1 MRARTGG
8 RRAVS
13 VARGINPLRISLDRI
28 WIYGASC
35 ALVVSLPFLALRWF
49 PKVAYLYDFACFWSA
64 GATAGTRTLTDP
76 DALNAWAHRHGM
88 IAQPFSYLPGF
99 AWAYWPLSRVG
110 PIAGLALEEALM
122 AALFV
127 AAALIA
133 ARVYGYNRWFCV
145 AATLG
150 WAPAINSIEV
160 GQNAGL
166 ALLLVLAA
174 TCALREKR
182 DAAAGFAW
190 AYAPLS
196 RVNPLAGLAIE
207 EALMAA
213 LFVAAALIAARIY
226 GYNRWFCIAATLA
239 WAPAINSIEVG
250 QNAGLALVLVL
261 ATTWALR
268 EKRDAAAGLA
278 AGLLLYKPTVALP
291 MLLLL
296 VVRRQ
301 WRALGVSTA
310 CAAGWYFVSVAASGG
325 DWRWPAAYAHTM
337 AWWLPMDF
345 LAGSVKAFSLPTLL
359 MAAGASLATASVV
372 AAAIWLVALPVATRS
387 PLLEAASMMPL
398 VGLAASVHAWPYE
411 AALALPAIFYAMGA
425 LREPP
430 RTALLAAAYAATA
443 ILMVTRYGTAALFVT
458 CVGGSAWWLWAGY
471 RRGIMPSWS
480 VPPTS

>member
-1 MRARTGG
+1 M
-8 RRAVS
+8 S

-28 WIYGASC
+28 WIYGACC

-88 IAQPFSYLPGF
+88 IAQPFSYLP
-99 AWAYWPLSRVG
+99 
-110 PIAGLALEEALM
+110 
-122 AALFV
+122 
-127 AAALIA
+127 
-133 ARVYGYNRWFCV
+133 
-145 AATLG
+145 
-150 WAPAINSIEV
+150 
-160 GQNAGL
+160 
-166 ALLLVLAA
+166 
-174 TCALREKR
+174 
-182 DAAAGFAW
+182 GFAW

-250 QNAGLALVLVL
+250 QNAGLALVFVL